1 MKPGARCPAA
11 RGRPPGRRA
20 ARCADSTCARDA

>member
-1 MKPGARCPAA
+1 LRRRPVGGRVG

-20 ARCADSTCARDA
+20 LRRRPVAAA